1 MNITYLNES
10 LKLMAPDTAVI
21 RASRAE
27 LERKLIARETLYLPA
42 LKQQLKTLNQRFRQL
57 DDYARDMLA
66 SAPVELQ
73 TQSISTL
80 LGRMKDAAGLRPTP
94 AGDSVAEQYKTEIA
108 DTLKESLDAMEEHAA
123 ALSEQLEGMRVW
135 TLSDSSHFIA
145 DHDRERASTLQA
157 LDALAK
163 QCAEIERRKQPLSD
177 AMKVYEDMTILDRLV
192 PILEDVIKL
201 RPSHPAIM
209 TLQAGVIGVKNILSI
224 ASEAVKYGDL
234 IESRDLLQADLDSKY
249 RQISDQKA
257 QLRELSARSEA
268 LREVQDI
275 AVPKQ
280 RYEEQVQKLVV
291 TLQTFMTLR
300 ERLAHEPVA
309 DFARTYI
316 AQADSL
322 SKGLRAVLKS
332 W

>member
-1 MNITYLNES
+1 MNITYLNEP
-10 LKLMAPDTAVI
+10 LNFMTPDTSVI

-42 LKQQLKTLNQRFRQL
+42 LRQQLKTLNQRFHQL

-66 SAPVELQ
+66 SAPVGLQ
-73 TQSISTL
+73 TQAISTL

-94 AGDSVAEQYKTEIA
+94 AADSVAEQYQTEIV

-123 ALSEQLEGMRVW
+123 ALSERLEGLRVW
-135 TLSDSSHFIA
+135 TLSASTHFIA
-145 DHDRERASTLQA
+145 DHDRRCASIQQA

-163 QCAEIERRKQPLSD
+163 QCTEIERRKQPLSD
-177 AMKVYEDMTILDRLV
+177 AMKVYEDMTILDRWI

-201 RPSHPAIM
+201 RPSHPAIT
-209 TLQAGVIGVKNILSI
+209 TLQAGVIGVENILRI

-234 IESRDLLQADLDSKY
+234 IKSRNLLQADLDSKY
-249 RQISDQKA
+249 KQITDQKA

-275 AVPKQ
+275 GVPKQ

-291 TLQTFMTLR
+291 TLQTFITLR
-300 ERLAHEPVA
+300 ERQAREPVA
-309 DFARTYI
+309 DFARTYV
-316 AQADSL
+316 AQADAL
-322 SKGLRAVLKS
+322 SRGLRAVLKS